1 MSVVMVLYVP
11 AYFGKK
17 MYRSDDQR
25 LMALVGWGWG
35 SCWKRLESM
44 GRLLKILFS
53 YSQSF
58 RICMSINKINIK

>member
-1 MSVVMVLYVP
+1 MVLYVP

-25 LMALVGWGWG
+25 LMALVGGGESW
-35 SCWKRLESM
+35 WKRLESK
-44 GRLLKILFS
+44 GLLLKVLFS

-58 RICMSINKINIK
+58 GICMSINKINIK